1 MGPQDRVHSVDQ
13 ELRWD
18 DSGPFALYDSPEAST
33 SSDSIETFSTNA
45 TAPNLPGPGRL
56 LGNAYDVSGRFL
68 ESRLAAFLSKRSSS
82 GKEKRSQNSFNPDA
96 MRSYDTISTNA
107 TADNLPGPGRVLD
120 LAYQRGGR
128 ILEFHL
134 SRVANRAGFGPDAV
148 VRRIEKQSSSAVIR
162 HGRRSGVFNDQ
173 LLDLDE
179 LVDSEQ
185 IEEACR
191 RLLGYVQ

>member
-1 MGPQDRVHSVDQ
+1 MEPQDRIYSVDH
-13 ELRWD
+13 ELRRD

-33 SSDSIETFSTNA
+33 SSDSIDTFSTNA

-56 LGNAYDVSGRFL
+56 LGNAYNVSGRYL
-68 ESRLAAFLSKRSSS
+68 ESRLASILARRSS
-82 GKEKRSQNSFNPDA
+82 GKRKCLPNSFNTDA

-107 TADNLPGPGRVLD
+107 TADNVPGPGRVLD

-179 LVDSEQ
+179 LADSEQ

>member
-1 MGPQDRVHSVDQ
+1 MSPSLDQ
-13 ELRWD
+13 GLRWD
-18 DSGPFALYDSPEAST
+18 ASALYDSPEAIT
-33 SSDSIETFSTNA
+33 SSDSLETFSTNA

-68 ESRLAAFLSKRSSS
+68 ESRLAAFLSRRSSS
-82 GKEKRSQNSFNPDA
+82 GKAKWTQNSFNPDA

-128 ILEFHL
+128 ILEFYL

-148 VRRIEKQSSSAVIR
+148 VRRIEKQSGSAVIK
-162 HGRRSGVFNDQ
+162 HGRMSGVFNDQ
-173 LLDLDE
+173 LLDLAE
-179 LVDSEQ
+179 LADSKQ

-191 RLLGYVQ
+191 RLLDYVQ

>member
-1 MGPQDRVHSVDQ
+1 
-13 ELRWD
+13 
-18 DSGPFALYDSPEAST
+18 
-33 SSDSIETFSTNA
+33 
-45 TAPNLPGPGRL
+45 
-56 LGNAYDVSGRFL
+56 
-68 ESRLAAFLSKRSSS
+68 
-82 GKEKRSQNSFNPDA
+82 

-162 HGRRSGVFNDQ
+162 HERRSGVFNDQ

-179 LVDSEQ
+179 LADSEQ